1 MVSISTSGP
10 ERRRGIS
17 IFRSARRF
25 EEGLMKAA
33 VAAVVAMAA
42 VVMLVSGTAAQGPAP
57 AAVPAVPA
65 VQASKIGYIDVQRVL
80 ARSAAGVAAREQLE
94 KERAAI
100 QKDMDGRRVELE
112 KLRDEIEKKG
122 ALMTADARRE
132 KQEVFERKRRDAA
145 RAADD
150 YQKELEKKEGQLLQK
165 VLQEVGG
172 VIEKVGKEKNY
183 YMIVEKRNAGVLYAS
198 NDADLTDEIIRAYD
212 RDAGGKKK

>member
-1 MVSISTSGP
+1 MRAAFVS
-10 ERRRGIS
+10 
-17 IFRSARRF
+17 
-25 EEGLMKAA
+25 LVA
-33 VAAVVAMAA
+33 VAAVATF
-42 VVMLVSGTAAQGPAP
+42 VSGAAAQAPAP
-57 AAVPAVPA
+57 APATAPAQAAAAVPAAGAPP
-65 VQASKIGYIDVQRVL
+65 KIGYIDVQRVL

-94 KERAAI
+94 KERATI
-100 QKDMDGRRVELE
+100 QKDMDGRRQELE

-132 KQEVFERKRRDAA
+132 KQEQFERKRRDAA

-165 VLQEVGG
+165 VLQEMGG

-183 YMIVEKRNAGVLYAS
+183 YMIVEKRNAGVLYAAT
-198 NDADLTDEIIRAYD
+198 DADLTDEIIRAFD